1 MKGLSGMIIK
11 SNAFEDKGKIPSK
24 YTCDGENI
32 SPELSWSG
40 FPEGTKSFALI
51 VEDPDAP
58 AGTWIHWVLY
68 DIPASVTELPEGVP
82 DDEILPNGARHGLN
96 DFKDIGYGGP
106 CPPRGVHRY
115 FFKLYALD
123 EKLGL
128 KSGLSK
134 KSLQEKMKGHVIA
147 ESEIYG
153 TYARR

>member
-1 MKGLSGMIIK
+1 MIIK
-11 SNAFEDKGKIPSK
+11 SNAFEDKGAINSK

-40 FPEGTKSFALI
+40 FPEGTRSFALI
-51 VEDPDAP
+51 ADDPDAP
-58 AGTWIHWVLY
+58 CGTWVHWVVY
-68 DIPASVTELPEGVP
+68 DIPANVTALPEGVP
-82 DDEILPNGARHGLN
+82 DDEILPNGARQGLN

-134 KSLQEKMKGHVIA
+134 KSLLDRIKGHVIA
-147 ESEIYG
+147 EAEIYG

>member
-1 MKGLSGMIIK
+1 MIIK
-11 SNAFEDKGKIPSK
+11 SSSFEDKGPIPSK

-51 VEDPDAP
+51 AEDPDAP
-58 AGTWIHWVLY
+58 AGTWVHWILY
-68 DIPASVTELPEGVP
+68 DIPVNVTALPEGVP
-82 DDEILPNGARHGLN
+82 DDEVLSNGARQGLS

-134 KSLQEKMKGHVIA
+134 KSLLDKIKGHVIA
-147 ESEIYG
+147 EAEIHG
-153 TYARR
+153 TYSRR